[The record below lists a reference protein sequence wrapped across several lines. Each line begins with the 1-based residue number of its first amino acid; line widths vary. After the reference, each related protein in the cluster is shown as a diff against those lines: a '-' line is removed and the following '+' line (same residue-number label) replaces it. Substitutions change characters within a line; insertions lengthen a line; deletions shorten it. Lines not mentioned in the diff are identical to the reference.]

1 MSYLGHVLKG
11 MFGLNHNGF
20 TSMEVG
26 MTFENHMFF
35 IVAAI
40 IACTPLLK
48 AVYTWLGKWQ
58 GRVAAVRYLCNAIE
72 VAGPVALLMLATMAL
87 VGNSYN
93 PFLYFQ
99 F

>member
-1 MSYLGHVLKG
+1 
-11 MFGLNHNGF
+11 
-20 TSMEVG
+20 

-35 IVAAI
+35 IAAAI
-40 IACTPLLK
+40 VACTPLLK
-48 AVYTWLGKWQ
+48 VLYGWISKWQ
-58 GRVAAVRYLCNAIE
+58 GRVVVVRYLCNAVE
-72 VAGPVALLMLATMAL
+72 VVGPVALLMLATMAL